1 MGHERGGQRV
11 YLKER
16 AIYQLPNGRELF
28 ARVTDEEKAAL
39 YNLSASESGEYTV
52 DPEGRLL
59 FNGQLT
65 AWDIDDLSDTGRTA
79 APDVTAV
86 LAGIAD
92 ANTKIEH

>member
-1 MGHERGGQRV
+1 MN
-11 YLKER
+11 LKER

-28 ARVTDEEKAAL
+28 ARVTDEMRAAL
-39 YNLSASESGEYTV
+39 YNLSASEAGEYTV

-79 APDVTAV
+79 TPAVTAV
-86 LAGIAD
+86 MAGIAD
-92 ANTKIEH
+92 ANTRMEHER

>member
-1 MGHERGGQRV
+1 M

-28 ARVTDEEKAAL
+28 ARVADAEKPAL

-79 APDVTAV
+79 TPAVTAV
-86 LAGIAD
+86 MAGLAD
-92 ANTKIEH
+92 ADTRMEHER